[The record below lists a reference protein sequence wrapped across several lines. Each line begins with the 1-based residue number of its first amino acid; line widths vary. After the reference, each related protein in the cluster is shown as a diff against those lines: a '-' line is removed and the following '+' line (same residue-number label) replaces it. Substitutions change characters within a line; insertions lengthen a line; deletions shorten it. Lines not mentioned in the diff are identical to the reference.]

1 MTDSARLFSDLPT
14 EAEQDQRDRDHEVD
28 RTPRGLVR
36 AALAELVTGQR
47 WQRGPATGDGSH
59 AFDRPDR
66 HALNIAGLRVAF
78 GSQPLRILDVCAGA
92 GVWSSEARRLFGLLG
107 IPVEI
112 TAVEIRE
119 EERERLA
126 KWADHVVIADD
137 LDFLGTAAGGFDLA
151 IGNPYF
157 NGPKVN
163 GKRDPKR
170 ALARRMPKVLACA
183 RAAILLHTTQAFQ
196 RGEVGQTFVFDHPPV
211 LELRVGQS
219 VRFRPKAGAD
229 SLCYSVTAWVGERE
243 PGSAW
248 LTKGLALDSP
258 DRKWTEIPGAE
269 ERLGEDLP
277 TAPGWRNP

>member
-14 EAEQDQRDRDHEVD
+14 EAELDQRDRDHEVD

-36 AALAELVTGQR
+36 AALGELVTGQR
-47 WQRGPATGDGSH
+47 WPATGDGSH

-112 TAVEIRE
+112 TAVEIRD

-126 KWADHVVIADD
+126 KWADHVVIADYREV
-137 LDFLGTAAGGFDLA
+137 TARGKDGRFDLA
-151 IGNPYF
+151 IGNPHF
-157 NGPKVN
+157 TGLHGMLP
-163 GKRDPKR
+163 GLLDISR
-170 ALARRMPKVLACA
+170 AI
-183 RAAILLHTTQAFQ
+183 ILLHTTQAFQ
-196 RGEVGQTFVFDHPPV
+196 RGAEGQRLVLEHPPV

-219 VRFRPKAGAD
+219 VKFRHGVNPANGKPWAAD
-229 SLCYSVTAWVGERE
+229 SLCYSVSAWVGQRE

-248 LTKGLALDSP
+248 LTKGLALDTNA
-258 DRKWTEIPGAE
+258 RKWTEIPGAE

-277 TAPGWRNP
+277 TAPGWKP